1 MSERAWETSGGGQ
14 VESFRYPAMQPG
26 GFRSPEGLAFGAG
39 EGHKARDLALQQEV
53 GAAVDA
59 ARKQGIQEGQAQAKS
74 AAAQALE
81 QERSAVVAAV
91 HDFSQQR
98 REYFRRVESEAV
110 RLALSIARKVLHR
123 EAQMDPLLL
132 AGVMRVALDQMQAGT
147 RLVLRTS
154 PGSARSWAEFCAKQ
168 LPVPGEQTVEVVP
181 DSSLESHRCIL
192 QADVGS
198 TEISLDAQLQEIE
211 SGFFDLLRDK
221 IREKAELGETEAG

>member
-1 MSERAWETSGGGQ
+1 LSERAWETGSSGQ
-14 VESFRYPAMQPG
+14 VESFRYPAMQP
-26 GFRSPEGLAFGAG
+26 SGLAFGAG
-39 EGHKARDLALQQEV
+39 DGHKARDQALQQEV
-53 GAAVDA
+53 GAAVEA
-59 ARKQGIQEGQAQAKS
+59 ARKQGIQEGVAQAKG
-74 AAAQALE
+74 AAAQVIE
-81 QERSAVVAAV
+81 QERSAVAAAV
-91 HDFSQQR
+91 RDFSQQR
-98 REYFRRVESEAV
+98 REYFRQVESEAV

-154 PGSARSWAEFCAKQ
+154 PGAARSWQEFCAKQ
-168 LPVPGEQTVEVVP
+168 LSVTGEQTVEVVP

-211 SGFFDLLRDK
+211 SGFFDLLR
-221 IREKAELGETEAG
+221 EGS

>member
-1 MSERAWETSGGGQ
+1 MSERAWEAGSGGQ
-14 VESFRYPAMQPG
+14 VESFRYPAMPP
-26 GFRSPEGLAFGAG
+26 SGLAFGAG
-39 EGHKARDLALQQEV
+39 DGHKARDQALQQEV
-53 GAAVDA
+53 GAAVEA
-59 ARKQGIQEGQAQAKS
+59 ARKQGIQEGLAQAKG

-81 QERSAVVAAV
+81 QERSAVAAV
-91 HDFSQQR
+91 REFSQQR

-154 PGSARSWAEFCAKQ
+154 PGAARSWSEFCARQ
-168 LPVPGEQTVEVVP
+168 LPKEQTIEVVP

-192 QADVGS
+192 QADLGS

-211 SGFFDLLRDK
+211 SGFFDRLR
-221 IREKAELGETEAG
+221 EGS

>member
-1 MSERAWETSGGGQ
+1 
-14 VESFRYPAMQPG
+14 
-26 GFRSPEGLAFGAG
+26 
-39 EGHKARDLALQQEV
+39 
-53 GAAVDA
+53 
-59 ARKQGIQEGQAQAKS
+59 
-74 AAAQALE
+74 
-81 QERSAVVAAV
+81 
-91 HDFSQQR
+91 
-98 REYFRRVESEAV
+98 
-110 RLALSIARKVLHR
+110 
-123 EAQMDPLLL
+123 MDPLLL